1 MARWKCTAPYIIT
14 TNGPVDD
21 FDMFKKEHMF
31 ALLRVRSTG
40 ISDNIC
46 QLFKLIKKLGG
57 NTPAEVPYIYVTVS
71 KLDF

>member
-1 MARWKCTAPYIIT
+1 MTRWKRTAPYTIT
-14 TNGPVDD
+14 TSGPVDD
-21 FDMFKKEHMF
+21 FDMFKKEHIF
-31 ALLRVRSTG
+31 TLLRVRSTG
-40 ISDNIC
+40 ISDIC